1 MITPT
6 KAVAYLNGRF
16 LPIEEATI
24 SPLDRGF
31 SFGDGV
37 YEVIPV
43 YNGKVFH
50 LKSHIIR
57 LNQSL
62 HGIRMLPPHTEAEW
76 YTILQTLVEKNTAR
90 DQWIYLQVTRGIEP
104 EREHQFPTPVI
115 PTIFAVS
122 YPKVWRSKA
131 EIALGIKVTSIT
143 DIRWKLCHIKTT
155 SRLAYVL
162 MLQEVKDSGFDE
174 GIIMNNGYA
183 LEGVSSNIFIVRHGV
198 IITPPKSPL
207 ILSGITRDQVLRLA
221 EKNKIPYRE
230 TGIKERELTKA
241 DEIWITSSS
250 RGIYPVV
257 DYSGT
262 PVGNGKAGPVWE
274 RMWDLYAEETVNFS
288 MPVSP

>member
-1 MITPT
+1 MITLT

-16 LPIEEATI
+16 LPIEEAKI

-43 YNGKVFH
+43 YNGKIYH

-62 HGIRMLPPHTEAEW
+62 QGIRMLPPHDFEEW
-76 YTILQTLVEKNTAR
+76 DTILQTLVEKNAAA
-90 DQWIYLQVTRGIEP
+90 DQWIYLQVTRGEEP
-104 EREHQFPTPVI
+104 SREIQFPNPVV

-122 YPKVWRSKA
+122 YPKVWRSKEEA
-131 EIALGIKVTSIT
+131 ALGIKVTGVT
-143 DIRWKLCHIKTT
+143 DIRWKYCHIKSTA
-155 SRLAYVL
+155 RIAYVL

-174 GIIMNNGYA
+174 GIIMNNGFA

-207 ILSGITRDQVLRLA
+207 ILSGITRDRVLALA

-230 TGIKERELTKA
+230 NKISERELSKA
-241 DEIWITSSS
+241 DEIWITSSA
-250 RGIYPVV
+250 RGIFPVI

-262 PVGNGKAGPVWE
+262 PVGNGKAGPVWD
-274 RMWDLYAEETVNFS
+274 RLWDLYAEEIANFS
-288 MPVSP
+288 LSVSH